1 MRTDFVLPKWAP
13 PDQERRPPLSDNA
26 YLAWLSEER
35 IWLIS
40 ENRLEKLKADIARRP
55 VDARFIL

>member
-1 MRTDFVLPKWAP
+1 MTTDFALPRWNP
-13 PDQERRPPLSDNA
+13 PDQERPAMSDDA

-35 IWLIS
+35 SWLIS
-40 ENRLEKLKADIARRP
+40 EKRLEKLETDVARRP

>member
-13 PDQERRPPLSDNA
+13 PAQERRPPWSDDA
-26 YLAWLSEER
+26 YLTWLSEER
-35 IWLIS
+35 LWLIS
-40 ENRLEKLKADIARRP
+40 ENRLEKLKADVARRP

>member
-1 MRTDFVLPKWAP
+1 MTTDFALPKWNP
-13 PDQERRPPLSDNA
+13 PDKERRPAISDDA

-35 IWLIS
+35 SWLIS
-40 ENRLEKLKADIARRP
+40 ENRLEKLAADVARRP